1 MIMLLPDPLVP
12 LSMRRVS
19 LLDLEEAELSREM
32 SLLLVVRVTV
42 AA

>member
-1 MIMLLPDPLVP
+1 MLFPDPLVP
-12 LSMRRVS
+12 LRIRRVS
-19 LLDLEEAELSREM
+19 MLGLEEAELSREM

>member
-1 MIMLLPDPLVP
+1 MLLPDPLVP

-32 SLLLVVRVTV
+32 ILLLVVRVTV